1 MKIYMKSMIV
11 MILIVLSFGCSYSLF
26 MNAFPHLRNVQIAT
40 FENNTSEYAL
50 AQELQELLV
59 NTFQRDGRLRITTR
73 DPDAFIDGTILDYR
87 NEIESYDIFGNIS
100 AYRVTILFSVTFTDM
115 RFGEVIYENA
125 TLRLSETYSPNT
137 NNPELLTTE
146 AQAQQSIFESLFDN
160 IIGNTLEA
168 W

>member
-1 MKIYMKSMIV
+1 
-11 MILIVLSFGCSYSLF
+11 

-50 AQELQELLV
+50 AQDLQELLV

-73 DPDAFIDGTILDYR
+73 DPDSFIDGSILDYR
-87 NEIESYDIFGNIS
+87 NEIHGYDIFGNIS
-100 AYRVTILFSVTFTDM
+100 EYRVTILFSVTFTDM
-115 RFGEVIYENA
+115 RFNEVIFENT
-125 TLRLSETYSPNT
+125 TLRLSESYSPNAD
-137 NNPELLTTE
+137 NPELLTTE
-146 AQAQQSIFESLFDN
+146 KQAQQRIFERVFET